1 MIIVNGKITDNVKVD
16 SSFFFGRGIFET
28 ILVKEKPILLEKHI
42 QRINK
47 GAEDLHINKKISID
61 EVVAL
66 IRDFNIENTAM
77 KIVLTEENVVITT
90 RQIPYTKEQYERGFK
105 ITLSD
110 VLRNS
115 TSRLNFVKSVNYI
128 ENILEKEKAAQKGF
142 NEVIF
147 LNEKGKLTEGSC
159 TNLFFIKDGEIFTPH
174 LKCGLLD
181 GIVRQWIIENFQVNQ
196 GEYDLENLYQA
207 DEIFLTNS
215 LMGVMSVYSFNNNA
229 YLQNKKTK
237 KIQRKYF
244 EFIGDNK
251 LKLWN
256 NV

>member
-1 MIIVNGKITDNVKVD
+1 MIIVNGKITDNVKID

-28 ILVKEKPILLEKHI
+28 ILVKEKPVLLNKHI
-42 QRINK
+42 KRINK
-47 GAEDLHINKKISID
+47 GAADLHINNKISID
-61 EVVAL
+61 EVVTL
-66 IRDFNIENTAM
+66 ISDFNIENAAM

-90 RQIPYTKEQYERGFK
+90 REIPYTKEQYEKGFK

-147 LNEKGKLTEGSC
+147 LNEKEKLTEGSC
-159 TNLFFIKDGEIFTPH
+159 TNLFFVKDGEIFTPQ
-174 LKCGLLD
+174 LECGLLD
-181 GIVRQWIIENFQVNQ
+181 GIVRQWILENFQVNQ
-196 GEYDLENLYQA
+196 GEYELKDLYQA
-207 DEIFLTNS
+207 NEIFLTNS
-215 LMGVMSVYSFNNNA
+215 LMGIMSVYSFNNNT
-229 YLQNKKTK
+229 YLENENTK

-251 LKLWN
+251 FIL
-256 NV
+256 